1 MTGLIATFA
10 PAVIVAVLILVVA
23 RIVDWICTG
32 RCFGGK
38 EGEDGE

>member
-1 MTGLIATFA
+1 MTSLVATFA
-10 PAVIVAVLILVVA
+10 PAVIVALLVVA
-23 RIVDWICTG
+23 VAGIVDWICTG